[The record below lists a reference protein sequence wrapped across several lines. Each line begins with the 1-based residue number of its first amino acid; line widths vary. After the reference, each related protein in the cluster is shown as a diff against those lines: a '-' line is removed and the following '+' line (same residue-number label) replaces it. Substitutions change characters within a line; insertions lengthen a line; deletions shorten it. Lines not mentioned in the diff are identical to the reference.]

1 MRIAAAG
8 LIGFSCFM
16 TGLTLVMRM
25 RARIRL
31 LEAWQAALGVI
42 EEEMCVR
49 LRPAGEALAAYR
61 GVDKCRLWLSTLA
74 DARDLRAA
82 WELLAKNART
92 VPLMPEDVDVLSAL
106 MPELGTLDLERQ
118 RAAFAQARAGLERCV
133 AHARADLEK
142 NARVYTTLGSLGG
155 MLAAILV
162 I

>member
-16 TGLTLVMRM
+16 TGLALVMRI
-25 RARIRL
+25 RARVKL
-31 LEAWQAALGVI
+31 LEAWMAALDAI
-42 EEEMCVR
+42 EQEMCAR
-49 LRPAGEALAAYR
+49 LRPAREALAAYR
-61 GVDKCRLWLSTLA
+61 GADKCRVWLNALMASG
-74 DARDLRAA
+74 DMRATWA
-82 WELLAKNART
+82 LLMKNART
-92 VPLMPEDVDVLSAL
+92 VPLMPEDTDVLSAL

-118 RAAFAQARAGLERCV
+118 RAAFAQARAGLERC
-133 AHARADLEK
+133 AANARADLEK